1 MYSLLTFLILIFY
14 HAQEARGAFCDDIE
28 YTFINDTR
36 RSTAFNSTEPYIC
49 DRGFIKDNE
58 WYRFFSG
65 VGNTMPT
72 ENPGIHRCG
81 TNIPIWLLDTHPTN
95 ENVPVDAKACA
106 VIPFDVARPC
116 SISYDIKIVKCPGDF
131 YLYQLKEPKQCN
143 LGYCTGKCNFEYK
156 YPQTM

>member
-14 HAQEARGAFCDDIE
+14 HAQEARGAFCDDVE

-36 RSTAFNSTEPYIC
+36 RSTAFKSKKPYIC

-58 WYRFFSG
+58 WYRFYSAA
-65 VGNTMPT
+65 GNSMPT
-72 ENPGIHRCG
+72 ENPGILRCG
-81 TNIPIWLLDTHPTN
+81 TYIPIWLLGTHPTN
-95 ENVPVDAKACA
+95 ESVLVDAKACA
-106 VIPFDVARPC
+106 VIPFVPARPC
-116 SISYDIKIVKCPGDF
+116 SVSYDIKIVKCPGDF